1 MSRIDPVR
9 LADLEEVLDE
19 VRSWSGID
27 DRGGGTFYL
36 RKKPFLHFHAGH
48 DSRRADVRRADGWVQ
63 IDLPEPAPAGV
74 RRRFQA
80 VLRAEYGDRVAP
92 RVTTE
97 VNRRRHSTA
106 D

>member
-1 MSRIDPVR
+1 MSRIDPAR

-19 VRSWSGID
+19 VRSWSGVD

-48 DSRRADVRRADGWVQ
+48 GSRRADVRRADGWKQ

-80 VLRAEYGDRVAP
+80 VLRAEYSERVAP
-92 RVTTE
+92 RPRLSFDRPE
-97 VNRRRHSTA
+97 EG
-106 D
+106 